1 MLGRSKLAGNWRMS
15 CKNKNSH
22 KCCAASA
29 P

>member
-1 MLGRSKLAGNWRMS
+1 MLGRSRLAGNWRMP
-15 CKNKNSH
+15 CENKNSH